1 MEKDEKNMAKNTLA
15 AEAESDL
22 VIKLKKPITFEEEQY
37 DKIDLT
43 KLDEVK
49 AADMVAINRRL
60 TRSGNVDTSQE
71 VSLEYALHMA
81 NIATGLPLEF
91 FDQLPP
97 YAAIAVR
104 RKVIDFLFGQG

>member
-1 MEKDEKNMAKNTLA
+1 MEKDEKNLTENTLA

-22 VIKLKKPITFEEEQY
+22 VIKLRKPITFEGEQY
-37 DKIDLT
+37 EKIDLT

-60 TRSGNVDTSQE
+60 VRSGNIDSSQE
-71 VSLEYALHMA
+71 LSLEYALNMA
-81 NIATGLPLEF
+81 HIATGLPLEF

-97 YAAIAVR
+97 YAAIAVK
-104 RKVIDFLFGQG
+104 RKVVDFLFGQG